1 VKDEESLNN
10 ITSVSI
16 RGKIRFLLLIL
27 GACCIVTALSLKHS
41 ITKRDLLKYDAHQ
54 LQENLKAKEQTIYS
68 FLSDSLQVD
77 QAKQFDQN
85 ERASADFIKNYSD
98 KGLSLLV
105 YKNQDLKFWSSFNVF
120 PADSKTAKEGSSFVK
135 LRNGFYELIKKT
147 SGDYTLIFLIEVK
160 SQFDIQNNFLENIIS
175 KYLSPSNSLS
185 LATYSDPEVYG
196 IKNLKGEPSFEVKL
210 KQEASKS
217 IYGTIEVWLWVVGLF
232 SFCLFLNSFCAW
244 LVRRGHL
251 LSGTLLLAVFF
262 LVVRITDLEYG
273 WFNHQFNL
281 QIFSPAIF
289 GESFFLPSLG
299 DFLLNVIAITWVVLF
314 VYTYRDKYKVP
325 DWLATSK
332 TGGVILHLTLLVVF
346 SGLAFLFDQVF
357 HGLIMNSKINFNITN
372 IVNLG
377 WISWISIFILCLVW
391 FNVYL
396 VGNIAMQQTLQLN
409 VTNKER
415 LILFLAAFF
424 AYLIYRI
431 ENGFSIFFIA
441 YALFIFIMGWNVYI
455 RRDKFSIGIFAA
467 LFFCLAFITS
477 IKYLRFT
484 DEKDKSKR
492 YNIAKKL
499 GYADDPKII
508 SSIENLEKAVSTDAF
523 IAEYFKRPILDG
535 TFDLEKHVNKILLG
549 GYLTQYEYNLYEYNR
564 QDSAISNKDGVPL
577 SYYKDLVKSGS
588 VKVPESQSFYRLN
601 YTFGYQ
607 NYFGII
613 PIFVDN
619 RRLGTLVIDLKSP
632 QYNYNSQLPEILVD
646 GKVKGEED
654 YTNYSF
660 AFYNSGKLIN
670 QSGKFTYK
678 LSNAGFKG
686 EVGKGEVIRDT
697 LGYTHL
703 VYMPASSKM
712 IVISKER
719 VSYVVRLATLSF
731 FFLVFIIFSV
741 TLYALIWLIKNIDE
755 TWGGWFNINRSLMI
769 NANKILYK
777 TRIQFSIVLSV
788 VATLLIVGW
797 TTYFYIRDEYRKQ
810 QETLIKEKI
819 RKVQLAYEKVVFS
832 AGAIPDANDQTE
844 ADFNQFANV
853 NAAYLNLFDINGNVR
868 FTSLPK
874 IYDFGIIGKKM
885 EATAYIYLKLQQ
897 VSEYINPSEQ
907 IGDFKYA
914 SAYAPIR
921 NAENKTI
928 AYIGLPYYG
937 NEADY
942 QSKIGLFINTLINI
956 YALVFV
962 AIGILA
968 VFLAN
973 QITSPLTFIQD
984 SIRKTKLGQ
993 KNQPIQW
1000 SRHDE
1005 IGSLIKEYNKMIA
1018 ALEESAAKLARSER
1032 ESAWRE
1038 MAKQVAHEIKNP
1050 LTPLKLGVQL
1060 LEKSWKE
1067 KDPNFEK
1074 KFERFN
1080 KSFIEQIDS
1089 LSTIAS
1095 EFSNFAKMPDTKLEK
1110 LALLPIIEQA
1120 RNVFTNTEDAE
1131 IYIFNHSTTELVVLG
1146 DKDQLL
1152 RTFNNLLKNGIEA
1165 GNVNHKCVIKIRIV
1179 QDESNV
1185 FIEVEDNGKGIDT
1198 YLQDKIFVPNFT
1210 TKSSGTGLGLAF
1222 VKQAV
1227 ENAGG
1232 TVGFKSLTDI
1242 GTTFYLSFPLS

>member
-1 VKDEESLNN
+1 M
-10 ITSVSI
+10 SI
-16 RGKIRFLLLIL
+16 RGKIRFLLLVL
-27 GACCIVTALSLKHS
+27 GACCIITALSLRHS
-41 ITKRDLLKYDAHQ
+41 ITKKELLRYDARQ
-54 LQENLKAKEQTIYS
+54 LQENLLVKEQTIYD
-68 FLSDSLQVD
+68 FLSDSLQVEKVKKFGQD
-77 QAKQFDQN
+77 MN
-85 ERASADFIKNYSD
+85 SASDFIKTFSD
-98 KGLSLLV
+98 KGINLLV
-105 YKNQDLKFWSSFNVF
+105 YKDNELKFWSSFNAF
-120 PADSKTAKEGSSFVK
+120 PSDPRSVKEGSSFVG
-135 LRNGFYELIKKT
+135 LRNGSYELIKKT
-147 SGDYTLIFLIEVK
+147 SAGYTLIFLIEVK
-160 SQFDIQNNFLENIIS
+160 SSFDIQNHFLENTIS

-185 LATYSDPEVYG
+185 LASFTDAEVYS
-196 IKNLKGEPSFEVKL
+196 IKNIKGEPLFEVKL
-210 KQEASKS
+210 KQGYSKS
-217 IYGTIEVWLWVVGLF
+217 IYGTVEVWLWVIGLF
-232 SFCLFLNSFCAW
+232 SFCLFFNSLCAW
-244 LVRRGHL
+244 LARRGNL
-251 LSGTLLLAVFF
+251 MAGTLLLVLFF
-262 LVVRITDLEYG
+262 FGIRVTDLEYG

-281 QIFSPAIF
+281 QIFSPTIF

-314 VYTYRDKYKVP
+314 VYTYRDKYKIP
-325 DWLATSK
+325 AWLAASK
-332 TGGVILHLTLLVVF
+332 AGGLVLHLLLLIAF
-346 SGLAFLFDQVF
+346 SALAFLFDQVF
-357 HGLIMNSKINFNITN
+357 FGLIINSKINFNITN
-372 IVNLG
+372 IINLG
-377 WISWISIFILCLVW
+377 WISWISIIILCLVW

-396 VGNIAMQQTLQLN
+396 IGNIFMQQTLQTN

-415 LILFLAAFF
+415 LILFFSVF
-424 AYLIYRI
+424 SAYLVYRLAT
-431 ENGFSIFFIA
+431 GFSIFFIA
-441 YALFIFIMGWNVYI
+441 YAIFIFIMGWNIYI
-455 RRDKFSIGIFAA
+455 RGNKFSIGIFAA
-467 LFFCLAFITS
+467 LFFCLAFISS
-477 IKYLRFT
+477 IKYLKFT
-484 DEKDKSKR
+484 DVKEKNKR
-492 YNIAKKL
+492 YAIAQKL

-508 SSIENLEKAVSTDAF
+508 SSIESLEKAVSTDAF
-523 IAEYFKRPILDG
+523 IAEYFKRPIMNG

-549 GYLTQYEYNLYEYNR
+549 GYLTQYEYNLYEYNG
-564 QDSAISNKDGVPL
+564 QDSAISNKGTVPL
-577 SYYKDLVKSGS
+577 SYYKNLVMSGS
-588 VKVPESQSFYRLN
+588 IKVPESKFFYRMN

-619 RRLGTLVIDLKSP
+619 HILGTLVIDLKSP

-646 GKVKGEED
+646 GKVRGEED
-654 YTNYSF
+654 YSSYSF

-670 QSGKFTYK
+670 QSGKYTYK
-678 LSNAGFKG
+678 LSGTDFKG
-686 EVGKGEVIRDT
+686 QVGKGQMISDT
-697 LGYTHL
+697 LNYTHL
-703 VYMPASSKM
+703 VYMPASSKI

-741 TLYALIWLIKNIDE
+741 TLYALIWLVKNIDKS
-755 TWGGWFNINRSLMI
+755 WGGWFNINRSLMI

-810 QETLIKEKI
+810 QENLIKEKI
-819 RKVQLAYEKVVFS
+819 RKVQLSYEKQIFS
-832 AGAIPDANDQTE
+832 TGMIPAENDQTN
-844 ADFNQFANV
+844 ADFNQFANI
-853 NAAYLNLFDINGNVR
+853 NAAYLNLFDTEGNVR

-874 IYDFGIIGKKM
+874 IYDLGIIGKKM
-885 EATAYIYLKLQQ
+885 DATAYLYLKLQE
-897 VSEYINPSEQ
+897 VSEYINPAEQ

-921 NAENKTI
+921 DAQNRTI

-942 QSKIGLFINTLINI
+942 QAKIGLFINTLINI

-1110 LALLPIIEQA
+1110 LKLLPIIEQA

-1131 IYIFNHSTTELVVLG
+1131 IYIFNHASIDLMVLG

-1165 GNVNHKCVIKIRIV
+1165 SNANEKCIIKIRIV
-1179 QDESNV
+1179 HDESHV
-1185 FIEVEDNGKGIDT
+1185 YIEVEDNGKGIDT
-1198 YLQDKIFVPNFT
+1198 YLRDKIFVPNFT

-1232 TVGFKSLTDI
+1232 TVEFKSVTHV

>member
-1 VKDEESLNN
+1 VG
-10 ITSVSI
+10 I

-41 ITKRDLLKYDAHQ
+41 ITKKELLGYEARQ
-54 LQENLKAKEQTIYS
+54 LQENLTVKEQTVHD
-68 FLSDSLQVD
+68 FLSDSLQIEK
-77 QAKQFDQN
+77 AKRYDKDEN
-85 ERASADFIKNYSD
+85 YGLDFINAYRD
-98 KGLSLLV
+98 NGINILV
-105 YKNQDLKFWSSFNVF
+105 YKNAELKFWSSFKVF
-120 PADSKTAKEGSSFVK
+120 PSNPGTIKEGSSFMG
-135 LRNGFYELIKKT
+135 LRNGSYEVIKKT
-147 SGDYTLIFLIEVK
+147 SGNYTLIFLIEVK
-160 SQFDIQNNFLENIIS
+160 SQFDIQNQYLDNIIS
-175 KYLSPSNSLS
+175 KLLSPTNSLA
-185 LATYSDPEVYG
+185 LANYTDAEVYG
-196 IKNLKGEPSFEVKL
+196 IKNIKGVPLFEVKL
-210 KQEASKS
+210 KQGYSKS
-217 IYGTIEVWLWVVGLF
+217 IYATIEVWLWVIGLF
-232 SFCLFLNSFCAW
+232 SFCLFFNSLCAW
-244 LVRRGHL
+244 LARGGNL
-251 LSGTLLLAVFF
+251 IAGTLLVMLFF
-262 LVVRITDLEYG
+262 VVVRVSDLEYG

-281 QIFSPAIF
+281 QIFSPTIF

-299 DFLLNVIAITWVVLF
+299 DFLLNVIALTWVVLF
-314 VYTYRDKYKVP
+314 VYTYSDKYKVP
-325 DWLATSK
+325 AWLAASK
-332 TGGVILHLTLLVVF
+332 AGGLVFHLILLIAF
-346 SGLAFLFDQVF
+346 AALAFLFDQVF
-357 HGLIMNSKINFNITN
+357 FGLIINSKINFNITN
-372 IVNLG
+372 IINLG
-377 WISWISIFILCLVW
+377 WISWISIIILCLVW

-396 VGNIAMQQTLQLN
+396 IGNIFMQQTLQLN
-409 VTNKER
+409 VTNRER
-415 LILFLAAFF
+415 LILFLAAFA
-424 AYLIYRI
+424 AYLIYRL
-431 ENGFSIFFIA
+431 EAGFSVFFIA
-441 YALFIFIMGWNVYI
+441 YALLIFIMGWNIYI
-455 RRDKFSIGIFAA
+455 RKKKFSIGIFAA

-477 IKYLRFT
+477 IKYLRFI
-484 DEKDKSKR
+484 DVKEKNKR
-492 YNIAKKL
+492 YTIAQKL
-499 GYADDPKII
+499 GSTDDPKII
-508 SSIENLEKAVSTDAF
+508 SSIESLENAVSSDVF
-523 IAEYFKRPILDG
+523 IAEYFKQPVLEG
-535 TFDLEKHVNKILLG
+535 TFDLQKHVNKILLG
-549 GYLTQYEYNLYEYNR
+549 GYLTQFEYNLYEFNG
-564 QDSAISNKDGVPL
+564 QDSAISNESAVAL
-577 SYYKDLVKSGS
+577 NYYKNLVKSGS
-588 VKVPESQSFYRLN
+588 VKVPESNFFYRLN

-613 PIFVDN
+613 PIFVDS
-619 RRLGTLVIDLKSP
+619 RILGTLVIDLKSP
-632 QYNYNSQLPEILVD
+632 QYNYNSQLPEILID
-646 GKVKGEED
+646 GRVKGEDD
-654 YTNYSF
+654 YSNYSF
-660 AFYNSGKLIN
+660 AFYNSGKLVN
-670 QSGKFTYK
+670 QSGRFTYK
-678 LSNAGFKG
+678 LSDSEFKG
-686 EVGKGEVIRDT
+686 EPGKGEIVSDT
-697 LGYTHL
+697 LDYTHL
-703 VYMPASSKM
+703 VYMPASSKT
-712 IVISKER
+712 IVISKEK
-719 VSYVVRLATLSF
+719 VSYVARLATLSF
-731 FFLVFIIFSV
+731 FFLVFIIFSI
-741 TLYALIWLIKNIDE
+741 TLYALIWLLKNIDE

-797 TTYFYIRDEYRKQ
+797 TTYFYIREEYRKQ
-810 QETLIKEKI
+810 QQDFIKEKI
-819 RKVQLAYEKVVFS
+819 RKVQLSYEKQIFS
-832 AGAIPDANDQTE
+832 TGTIPQASDQAN
-844 ADFNQFANV
+844 ADFNQFANI
-853 NAAYLNLFDINGNVR
+853 NAAYLNLFDTNGDVR

-885 EATAYIYLKLQQ
+885 GPKAYISLKLQQ
-897 VSEYINPSEQ
+897 KSEFINPVEH
-907 IGDFKYA
+907 IEGFNYA
-914 SAYAPIR
+914 AAYAPIR
-921 NAENKTI
+921 DVQNKTV
-928 AYIGLPYYG
+928 AYIGLPYYA

-993 KNQPIQW
+993 KNRPIQW

-1110 LALLPIIEQA
+1110 LHLLPIIEQA
-1120 RNVFTNTEDAE
+1120 RDVFTNTEGVE
-1131 IYIFNHSTTELVVLG
+1131 IYIFNHANIDVVVLG

-1165 GNVNHKCVIKIRIV
+1165 ENANNKCIIKIRIIHN
-1179 QDESNV
+1179 QSHV
-1185 FIEVEDNGKGIDT
+1185 FIEVEDNGKGIDAS
-1198 YLQDKIFVPNFT
+1198 LQDKIFVPNFT

-1232 TVGFKSLTDI
+1232 TVEFKSLADT

>member
-1 VKDEESLNN
+1 M
-10 ITSVSI
+10 SI
-16 RGKIRFLLLIL
+16 RGKIRFLLLVL
-27 GACCIVTALSLKHS
+27 GACCIITALSLKHS
-41 ITKRDLLKYDAHQ
+41 ITKKELLKYDARQ
-54 LQENLKAKEQTIYS
+54 LQDNLKVKEQSVYT
-68 FLSDSLQVD
+68 FLSDTLLLA
-77 QAKQFDQN
+77 QAKKFDQN
-85 ERASADFIKNYSD
+85 ERTGSDFIKNYTD
-98 KGLSLLV
+98 KGINLLV
-105 YKNQDLKFWSSFNVF
+105 YKNNTLKFWSSFNAF
-120 PADSKTAKEGSSFVK
+120 PSSPESIKEGSSFVV
-135 LRNGFYELIKKT
+135 LRNGSYELIRKT
-147 SGDYTLIFLIEVK
+147 SGDYTIIFLIEVK
-160 SQFDIQNNFLENIIS
+160 SQFDIQNHYLENTIS
-175 KYLSPSNSLS
+175 KYLSSSNSLS
-185 LATYSDPEVYG
+185 LATYADAEVFG
-196 IKNLKGEPSFEVKL
+196 IKNIKGDPLFEVKL
-210 KQEASKS
+210 KQGYTKN
-217 IYGTIEVWLWVVGLF
+217 IYGTIEVWLWVIGLF
-232 SFCLFLNSFCAW
+232 SFCLFFNSFCAW
-244 LVRRGHL
+244 LVRRDN
-251 LSGTLLLAVFF
+251 LLAGTSLLILFF
-262 LVVRITDLEYG
+262 LVVRVTDLEYG

-281 QIFSPAIF
+281 QIFSPTIY

-314 VYTYRDKYKVP
+314 VYTYRDKYEVP
-325 DWLATSK
+325 TWLAANK
-332 TGGVILHLTLLVVF
+332 VAGLALHVLLLIAF
-346 SGLAFLFDQVF
+346 SGLAFLFDEVF
-357 HGLIMNSKINFNITN
+357 LGLILNSKINFNITN
-372 IVNLG
+372 IINLG
-377 WISWISIFILCLVW
+377 WISWISIIILCLVW

-396 VGNIAMQQTLQLN
+396 VGNIFMQHTRKLN

-415 LILFLAAFF
+415 LVLFLAVFF
-424 AYLIYRI
+424 VYLIFRVAT
-431 ENGFSIFFIA
+431 GFSIFFIA
-441 YALFIFIMGWNVYI
+441 FALVIFIMGWNVYI
-455 RRDKFSIGIFAA
+455 RNNKFSIGIFAA

-477 IKYLRFT
+477 IKYLHFT
-484 DEKDKSKR
+484 DVKEKNKR
-492 YNIAKKL
+492 NNIAQKL
-499 GYADDPKII
+499 SYADDPKII

-523 IAEYFKRPILDG
+523 IAEYFKKPVLAG
-535 TFDLEKHVNKILLG
+535 SFDLEKHVNKILLG
-549 GYLTQYEYNLYEYNR
+549 GYLTQYEYNLYEYNG
-564 QDSAISNKDGVPL
+564 QDSAISAKGAIPL
-577 SYYKDLVKSGS
+577 SYYKNLVRSGS
-588 VKVPESQSFYRLN
+588 VKVPESRSFYRLN

-619 RRLGTLVIDLKSP
+619 HILGTLVIDLKSP

-646 GKVKGEED
+646 GKAKGEED
-654 YTNYSF
+654 YSSYSF
-660 AFYNSGKLIN
+660 AFYNSGKLVN
-670 QSGKFTYK
+670 QSGKYTYK
-678 LSNAGFKG
+678 LSPTGFKG
-686 EVGKGEVIRDT
+686 QIGKGEIVTDT
-697 LGYTHL
+697 LNYTHL
-703 VYMPASSKM
+703 VYMPASSKI
-712 IVISKER
+712 IVISKEQ

-731 FFLVFIIFSV
+731 FFLVFILFSV
-741 TLYALIWLIKNIDE
+741 TLYALIWLVKNIDQR
-755 TWGGWFNINRSLMI
+755 WGGWFNINRSLMI

-810 QETLIKEKI
+810 QESFIKEKI
-819 RKVQLAYEKVVFS
+819 RKVQLSYEKQIFS
-832 AGAIPDANDQTE
+832 TGVIPEITDQTN
-844 ADFNQFANV
+844 ADFNQFANI
-853 NAAYLNLFDINGNVR
+853 NAAYLNLFDTDGNVR
-868 FTSLPK
+868 FTSLPR
-874 IYDFGIIGKKM
+874 IYDLGIIGRKM
-885 EATAYIYLKLQQ
+885 EASAYIFLKLQQ
-897 VSEYINPSEQ
+897 ASEYINPAEQ

-921 NAENKTI
+921 DAQNKTI

-942 QSKIGLFINTLINI
+942 QAKIGLFINTLINI

-1005 IGSLIKEYNKMIA
+1005 IGSLVKEYNKMIA
-1018 ALEESAAKLARSER
+1018 ALEESATKLARSER

-1110 LALLPIIEQA
+1110 LRLLPIIEQA

-1131 IYIFNHSTTELVVLG
+1131 IYIFNHASIDLVVLG

-1165 GNVNHKCVIKIRIV
+1165 GNVNDRCVIKIRIFHN
-1179 QDESNV
+1179 ESDV
-1185 FIEVEDNGKGIDT
+1185 FIEVEDNGKGIDQ

-1232 TVGFKSLTDI
+1232 TVDFKSI
-1242 GTTFYLSFPLS
+1242 SGVGTTFYLSFPLS

>member
-1 VKDEESLNN
+1 MG
-10 ITSVSI
+10 I

-27 GACCIVTALSLKHS
+27 GACCIITALSLRHS
-41 ITKRDLLKYDAHQ
+41 ITKKELLRYDARQ
-54 LQENLKAKEQTIYS
+54 LQEKLLIKEQTIYD
-68 FLSDSLQVD
+68 FLSDRLQVEK
-77 QAKQFDQN
+77 AKKFAQDMN
-85 ERASADFIKNYSD
+85 AASDFIKTYSD
-98 KGLSLLV
+98 QGINLLV
-105 YKNQDLKFWSSFNVF
+105 YKNHELKFWSSFNAF
-120 PADSKTAKEGSSFVK
+120 PTGPGSVMEGSSFVG
-135 LRNGFYELIKKT
+135 LRNGSYELIKKT
-147 SGDYTLIFLIEVK
+147 SGNYTLIFLIEVK
-160 SQFDIQNNFLENIIS
+160 SNFDIENHYLENTIS

-185 LATYSDPEVYG
+185 LANYTDAEIYG
-196 IKNLKGEPSFEVKL
+196 IKNLNGEPLFEVKL
-210 KQEASKS
+210 MQGYAKS
-217 IYGTIEVWLWVVGLF
+217 IYGAIEVWLWVIGLF
-232 SFCLFLNSFCAW
+232 SFCLFFNSLCAW
-244 LVRRGHL
+244 LVKKG
-251 LSGTLLLAVFF
+251 SIMTGTLLLILFF
-262 LVVRITDLEYG
+262 FGIRVTDLEYG

-281 QIFSPAIF
+281 QIFSPTIF

-314 VYTYRDKYKVP
+314 VYTYKDKYRMPK
-325 DWLATSK
+325 WLAASK
-332 TGGVILHLTLLVVF
+332 TGGLLLHFLLLVAF
-346 SGLAFLFDQVF
+346 SALAFLFDQVF
-357 HGLIMNSKINFNITN
+357 FGLIINSKINFNITN

-377 WISWISIFILCLVW
+377 WISWVSIIILCLVW

-396 VGNIAMQQTLQLN
+396 VGSIFMQQTLQTK

-415 LILFLAAFF
+415 LVLFLSVFF
-424 AYLIYRI
+424 VYLIYRLAT
-431 ENGFSIFFIA
+431 GFSIFFIA
-441 YALFIFIMGWNVYI
+441 YAIFIFIMGWNIYI
-455 RRDKFSIGIFAA
+455 RNNKFSIGIFAA
-467 LFFCLAFITS
+467 LFFCLAFISS
-477 IKYLRFT
+477 IKYLKFT
-484 DEKDKSKR
+484 DINEKSKR
-492 YNIAKKL
+492 YTIAQKL

-508 SSIENLEKAVSTDAF
+508 SSIESLEKAVSTDAF

-535 TFDLEKHVNKILLG
+535 SFDLEKHVNKILLG
-549 GYLTQYEYNLYEYNR
+549 SYLTQYEYNLYEYNGA
-564 QDSAISNKDGVPL
+564 DSAISNNEAVPL
-577 SYYKDLVKSGS
+577 NYYKNLVKSGTI
-588 VKVPESQSFYRLN
+588 KVPECKFFYRLN

-619 RRLGTLVIDLKSP
+619 HILGTLVIDLKSP

-646 GKVKGEED
+646 GKVRGEED
-654 YTNYSF
+654 YSSYSF

-670 QSGKFTYK
+670 QSGKYTYR
-678 LSNAGFKG
+678 LSGKEFKG
-686 EVGKGEVIRDT
+686 QVGKGQMITDT
-697 LGYTHL
+697 LNYTHL
-703 VYMPASSKM
+703 VYMPASSKT

-741 TLYALIWLIKNIDE
+741 TLYALIWLVKNIDNS
-755 TWGGWFNINRSLMI
+755 WGGWFNINRSLMI

-810 QETLIKEKI
+810 QESLIKEKI
-819 RKVQLAYEKVVFS
+819 RKVQLSYEKQIFS
-832 AGAIPDANDQTE
+832 TGVIPAENDQTN
-844 ADFNQFANV
+844 ADFNQFANI
-853 NAAYLNLFDINGNVR
+853 NAAYLNIFDTEGNVR

-885 EATAYIYLKLQQ
+885 DATAYLYLRLQE
-897 VSEYINPSEQ
+897 VSEYINPAEQ
-907 IGDFKYA
+907 IGDFTYA

-921 NAENKTI
+921 DAQNRTI

-942 QSKIGLFINTLINI
+942 QAKIGLFINTLINI

-1005 IGSLIKEYNKMIA
+1005 IGSLIKEYNKMIS

-1067 KDPNFEK
+1067 RDPNFEK

-1110 LALLPIIEQA
+1110 LQLLPIIEQA
-1120 RNVFTNTEDAE
+1120 KNVFTNTQDAE
-1131 IYIFNHSTTELVVLG
+1131 IYIFNQASEDLLVLG

-1165 GNVNHKCVIKIRIV
+1165 GNTNEKCVIKIRIIHT
-1179 QDESNV
+1179 ESHV
-1185 FIEVEDNGKGIDT
+1185 FIEVEDNGKGIDN

-1232 TVGFKSLTDI
+1232 TIDFRSVSNI